1 MLAGVI
7 RQGKEAIIC
16 FEPVKKATGYK
27 LEYRSIN
34 GGEWKTQTV
43 SAAQINHFKLTGLM
57 PKLRY
62 EFRMATLNQN
72 GQSDYSQT
80 IEE

>member
-1 MLAGVI
+1 M
-7 RQGKEAIIC
+7 
-16 FEPVKKATGYK
+16 

-34 GGEWKTQTV
+34 GEWKTQMEN
-43 SAAQINHFKLTGLM
+43 AAQINHFKLTGLM
-57 PKLRY
+57 SKLRY

-80 IEE
+80 IRE